1 MILLPIGHTY
11 GLTEVLPAG
20 YKWLKYVPNGI
31 IKTAQAAEWKIQAW
45 MIGKPPSFQFEGIGF
60 DASSP
65 VASPVASKSNVASPV
80 ASRSM
85 STPTRKSASH
95 AETKLEMAPRP
106 SVSSAFS
113 EYDDLRDFE
122 GRFESRTSL
131 GRKSTNSDQN
141 RAEVCSNK
149 PLQRKS
155 SRGFLGRLKSGQPQS
170 PQDSG
175 HRSGGKLKVLR
186 SMGSLKGKKSSP
198 TSPVPP
204 PVPQLPL
211 VLPNSNGDIGLG
223 LGNLDLE
230 GLDLSDTIRV
240 KSTSTP
246 PSAASATSP
255 TSKNG
260 VSIEFPVDDH
270 FSPRGSGRRSIS
282 LGIGERP
289 TMSTPSP
296 LPSPVPEADTTPA
309 SYQAMLGNALVAA
322 SHAESAKG
330 THRDLVQILNHDRQP
345 WGFSYAT
352 YPHTVRVWYGDHD
365 ERIAENA
372 VRWMENTMGRDKCI
386 VKVIEGADHALM
398 YKSSVV
404 IEVLES
410 MTEFWRDG
418 ECCAC

>member
-1 MILLPIGHTY
+1 
-11 GLTEVLPAG
+11 
-20 YKWLKYVPNGI
+20 
-31 IKTAQAAEWKIQAW
+31 

-65 VASPVASKSNVASPV
+65 AASPAAPKSVVASPVAP
-80 ASRSM
+80 RSLY
-85 STPTRKSASH
+85 TPTRKSTSH
-95 AETKLEMAPRP
+95 VETKHDLEPRP
-106 SVSSAFS
+106 STSSTFS
-113 EYDDLRDFE
+113 EYDDLRDFD
-122 GRFESRTSL
+122 GRFESRISL

-141 RAEVCSNK
+141 RAEACANK
-149 PLQRKS
+149 PIQRKP
-155 SRGFLGRLKSGQPQS
+155 SRGFLGRLKSGQPPS
-170 PQDSG
+170 PQDNG
-175 HRSGGKLKVLR
+175 HRGGGKLKVLR
-186 SMGSLKGKKSSP
+186 SMGSLKGKRHSP

-211 VLPNSNGDIGLG
+211 VLHNNNGDVGLG
-223 LGNLDLE
+223 LGNLDLDS
-230 GLDLSDTIRV
+230 LDLSDTIRV
-240 KSTSTP
+240 KSTSTL
-246 PSAASATSP
+246 PSTTSATSP
-255 TSKNG
+255 TSK
-260 VSIEFPVDDH
+260 SLASLEFPVDDQ
-270 FSPRGSGRRSIS
+270 FSPRSTGRRSIS

-289 TMSTPSP
+289 TMSIPSP
-296 LPSPVPEADTTPA
+296 LPSPLPEADTTPA

-372 VRWMENTMGRDKCI
+372 VWWMERTMGRDKCI
-386 VKVIEGADHALM
+386 VKVIQGADHALM

-410 MTEFWRDG
+410 ITEFWRDCEFRTG
-418 ECCAC
+418 